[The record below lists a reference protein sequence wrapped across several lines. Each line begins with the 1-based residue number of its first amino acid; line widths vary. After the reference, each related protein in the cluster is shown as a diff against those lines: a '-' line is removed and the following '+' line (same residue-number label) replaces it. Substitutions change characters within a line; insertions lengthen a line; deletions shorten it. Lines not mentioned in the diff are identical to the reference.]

1 MRHYIL
7 GNVVDEISIRENN
20 PSTSDYERF
29 VGLEHYVSGEVEIV
43 NYGTTANLNSAM
55 KVFQEGDI
63 LVARRNVYLKR
74 ASVVYFDGLTSGDSI
89 VLRAKDETI
98 GRILPFILNTEEFWD
113 YAEKHSDGT
122 MSKRL
127 SPKVLKN
134 YEFDLPE
141 DSLDELAD
149 LLWSMVDTK
158 NAYKE
163 LLKKTDDLVKSQF
176 IEMFGE
182 LGKDQKGW
190 GLTTLGECCEVNP
203 KRPRNIDEE
212 LMVSFVPMPS
222 VSEDGK
228 IDCSNIKPYKE
239 VRKGFTYFAEND
251 VLFAKITPCME
262 NGKGAV
268 AKGLSGGIG
277 SGSTEFHVLRPI
289 EGKSNPYWLYIITM
303 FELFRV
309 GARKVMT
316 GTGGQLRV
324 PVGYL
329 SDFPISLP
337 PISLQDS
344 FEEFVH
350 QSDKSKFYGK
360 SQFIEMFGDPV
371 YNTMDWPTK
380 PIKDIAPESNA
391 CIPEENEYWWLNLD
405 MIESYS
411 GMLVDKVIEKAD
423 AIGNSTHAFDS
434 SMVLYSKLRPYLNK
448 TIVPDGYGYATTELV
463 CLKPNP
469 VELNK
474 YFLFNLLRGDCF
486 LDFATKCSS
495 GAQMPR
501 MPMRMLR
508 EFPCILPPMELQNKF
523 VEFSE
528 QSDKSKFEI
537 QKTID
542 STTDLIK
549 SVLYNAIHE

>member
-350 QSDKSKFYGK
+350 QSDKSKLSSIGY
-360 SQFIEMFGDPV
+360 MF
-371 YNTMDWPTK
+371 
-380 PIKDIAPESNA
+380 
-391 CIPEENEYWWLNLD
+391 
-405 MIESYS
+405 
-411 GMLVDKVIEKAD
+411 
-423 AIGNSTHAFDS
+423 
-434 SMVLYSKLRPYLNK
+434 
-448 TIVPDGYGYATTELV
+448 
-463 CLKPNP
+463 
-469 VELNK
+469 
-474 YFLFNLLRGDCF
+474 
-486 LDFATKCSS
+486 
-495 GAQMPR
+495 
-501 MPMRMLR
+501 
-508 EFPCILPPMELQNKF
+508 
-523 VEFSE
+523 
-528 QSDKSKFEI
+528 
-537 QKTID
+537 
-542 STTDLIK
+542 
-549 SVLYNAIHE
+549 